1 MVKKVSIWST
11 LEPLLYSEAK
21 HLAKISKELKK
32 AHTTVRKQL
41 ARFEKIGLLQ
51 KEKKGRQT
59 FYKLRKIPLLV
70 DYLTIIEK
78 EKLIKRCKKELV
90 LKEIVENLHS
100 FNNTFIIFGSA
111 VDSVKKARDVDILV
125 IGRFN
130 IEKIKLLE
138 KKLNLKFHIINVKSL
153 KEINETLKKEI
164 IKKHLIVQGSE
175 ELIKW
180 MIS

>member
-41 ARFEKIGLLQ
+41 AIFEKIGLVK

-59 FYKLRKIPLLV
+59 FYKLRRIPLFI
-70 DYLTIIEK
+70 DYLTILEK
-78 EKLIKRCKKELV
+78 EKLIRRCREELV
-90 LKEIVENLHS
+90 LKEIVECLHS
-100 FNNTFIIFGSA
+100 FNNPILVFGSA
-111 VDSVKKARDVDILV
+111 VDSVKKARDVDLLV
-125 IGRFN
+125 VGKFN

-138 KKLNLKFHIINVKSL
+138 KRLNLKFHVINVRSL
-153 KEINETLKKEI
+153 REINEALKKEI
-164 IKKHLIVQGSE
+164 TKKHLIVQGSE

-180 MIS
+180 LIS